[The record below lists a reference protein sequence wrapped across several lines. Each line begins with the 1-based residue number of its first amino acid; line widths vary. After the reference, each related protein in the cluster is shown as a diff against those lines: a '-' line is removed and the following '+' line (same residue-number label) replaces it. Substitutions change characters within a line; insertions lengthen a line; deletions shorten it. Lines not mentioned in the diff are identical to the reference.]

1 MQALLTAL
9 NCSTVMSNWQFFRCL
24 SDDRHATILTDSSK
38 LAYTKDKSLR
48 SCLATGNH
56 KTMATTNE
64 ETSTHS
70 AAGDAVSSKIPY
82 GLIYDLAL
90 GDEDARACKDI
101 SEEAC
106 QEQPHSFG
114 IHVVALTLTKIGD
127 GLADVKLT
135 LAWVLSSL
143 GAPAFFIPWL
153 VPIRESLSL
162 LPQLIIASKIRGFAR
177 RKLFWTF
184 GSLVQGGCIA
194 LMGLAA
200 LLLDGAAAGL
210 AVLSLLI
217 LFSLARGI
225 CSISSKDVMGKTIA
239 KQRRGRVSG
248 LATSAAGFATL
259 VFGGLLLFDLLP
271 TADASV
277 LGGLLLFAG
286 GLWLL
291 AALIYA
297 GLPEYPGATEGGKA
311 GFLEAVKN
319 LKLVVSDQVFRHFI
333 ITRSLFISTALV
345 APFYV
350 ALANQKTDSGLS
362 TLALLL
368 VLAGLANLLSSPF
381 WGKFAD
387 VSSKQVLVAA
397 GLLCGSLA
405 AVVVL
410 ANHFNWPVIEHPAW
424 YAGVIFILY
433 IGHAG
438 VRLGRKTYLVDMA
451 NQDNRATLVAVS
463 NTLIGLILL
472 VAGGLSTLVAQSGVN
487 AAVLTFG
494 GCSFLAALF
503 ASRLRHVSG

>member
-1 MQALLTAL
+1 MTSRDE
-9 NCSTVMSNWQFFRCL
+9 NSSCSE
-24 SDDRHATILTDSSK
+24 TDNS
-38 LAYTKDKSLR
+38 
-48 SCLATGNH
+48 
-56 KTMATTNE
+56 
-64 ETSTHS
+64 
-70 AAGDAVSSKIPY
+70 VSRRIPY
-82 GLIYDLAL
+82 NLIYDLAL

-106 QEQPHSFG
+106 REQPHSFG
-114 IHVVALTLTKIGD
+114 IHVVALTLSKIGD

-135 LAWVLSSL
+135 LAWLLSSL
-143 GAPAFFIPWL
+143 GAPIFFIPWL

-177 RKLFWTF
+177 RKHFWIF
-184 GSLVQGGCIA
+184 GSLVQGSCIA
-194 LMGLAA
+194 LIGLVA
-200 LLLDGAAAGL
+200 LLLDGTAAGFS
-210 AVLSLLI
+210 VIGLLV

-225 CSISSKDVMGKTIA
+225 CSISIKDVMGKTIA

-248 LATSAAGFATL
+248 LATSAAGLATL

-271 TADASV
+271 TADANT

-291 AALIYA
+291 AALIYV
-297 GLPEYPGATEGGKA
+297 GLPEYPGATEGGKS
-311 GFLEAVKN
+311 GFLEALKN
-319 LKLVVSDQVFRHFI
+319 LKLVAKDQLFRNFI

-350 ALANQKTDSGLS
+350 TLANQNTDKRLS

-381 WGKFAD
+381 WGKFSD
-387 VSSKQVLVAA
+387 TSSKKVLVAA

-405 AVVVL
+405 AVVGL
-410 ANHFNWPVIEHPAW
+410 ANIFSWPVVQHPAW
-424 YAGVIFILY
+424 YAGVIFVLY

-451 NQDNRATLVAVS
+451 NQENRAVLVAVS
-463 NTLIGLILL
+463 NTLIGLVLL

-494 GCSFLAALF
+494 SCSFIAAYF
-503 ASRLRHVSG
+503 ASRLEDVSG